1 MIWEKIARNGIILY
15 NLRAS
20 AHSEGKR
27 ELQFCDKIFAAT
39 GFVFLEVLKVLIG
52 IARPFGGFS
61 GNIGRVFEEFS
72 RILKWNEERQ
82 NLLECRAKLL
92 VF

>member
-1 MIWEKIARNGIILY
+1 MIWEEIARNGIILY

-52 IARPFGGFS
+52 IARPFEGFGGIFER
-61 GNIGRVFEEFS
+61 IFEEFS
-72 RILKWNEERQ
+72 KILK
-82 NLLECRAKLL
+82 
-92 VF
+92 